1 MADSIPLPRLQ
12 PLRPYEHLLRLAPGV
27 LLLAL
32 IGYAGKLLEKTIT
45 VYTRTHHLVVPQIEY
60 VLWAILIGLVSTWGI
75 STGSCFWKMQDFM
88 QSLQMR

>member
-1 MADSIPLPRLQ
+1 MADSIALPRLQ

-45 VYTRTHHLVVPQIEY
+45 AYTRTHHLVVPQIEY
-60 VLWAILIGLVSTWGI
+60 VLWAILIGLVISNVFGVPEVFRPGI
-75 STGSCFWKMQDFM
+75 ATY
-88 QSLQMR
+88 